1 MTGFDIAVILLVG
14 LGAITGFM
22 RGFVQEVLALAAW
35 VIALFMIHYAHTP
48 VTRALEPWVGVGS
61 SSMVLAFAVLLLVP
75 YAIVKLL
82 AKSFGEASRNSVL
95 GPIDRVLGFG
105 FGAMKG
111 LVIVV
116 VVFSIFVLGYDT
128 VWGAS
133 GRPHWITQA
142 RTYPFVDASSRG
154 LVELIAARRKAA
166 ASASAPVA
174 DEPAAPPTSKRKRRA
189 AD

>member
-1 MTGFDIAVILLVG
+1 MVMTGFDIAVIILVG
-14 LGAITGFM
+14 LGAITGLM

-35 VIALFMIHYAHTP
+35 VVSLFMIHYAHTP
-48 VTRALEPWVGVGS
+48 VTRALEPWIGVGS
-61 SSMVLAFAVLLLVP
+61 SATVLAFALLLLVP

-95 GPIDRVLGFG
+95 GPIDRVLGLG

-128 VWGAS
+128 VWGSA
-133 GRPHWITQA
+133 GRPTWITQA

-154 LVELIAARRKAA
+154 LVEMIAARRHAA
-166 ASASAPVA
+166 AAGSE
-174 DEPAAPPTSKRKRRA
+174 DEATQKPRA
-189 AD
+189 AAD